1 MDHFKN
7 TLGDFFRGF
16 GSVFLNKKCTLRVKI
31 VLCMINEKKSTS
43 FVNSRFGVKG
53 IKGLSKS
60 TEKVFNSAV
69 MKKLTI

>member
-1 MDHFKN
+1 
-7 TLGDFFRGF
+7 
-16 GSVFLNKKCTLRVKI
+16 
-31 VLCMINEKKSTS
+31 MINEKKSTS

-60 TEKVFNSAV
+60 TEKVFNSAG